1 MYYSNNNDTVFF
13 FFFFFFFF
21 FWETRYPALHGY
33 GSGLVKRVPTVLTS
47 VLSFRSF
54 CELPLKPL
62 SERKSVEN

>member
-13 FFFFFFFF
+13 FLFCFFVFFC
-21 FWETRYPALHGY
+21 ETLALHGY
-33 GSGLVKRVPTVLTS
+33 GSGLVTRVPTVLTS
-47 VLSFRSF
+47 VLSSRSF